1 MNVSLV
7 VHRVGAD
14 TAKNIERMDLA
25 VTQSAKAGA
34 HLVLFSEAATTGLI
48 LNDDPRHDLMLGE
61 PVPGPATTHFAELAK
76 SSRIHIA
83 FGILER
89 DGAALYDTAVLVGPS
104 GDILLKYRRMD
115 PQWHSQ
121 IGDSKVYRE
130 GTECPAVDTPIG
142 RFSFAICGDLFNDT
156 VAEQVREQ
164 HPTYLLMPF
173 ARCFDSGLCDQKRWE
188 TEERQIYVERVQKMA
203 VTTLMANSIGEKNFD
218 GGSFGG
224 AMVVHANGRITHSL
238 HLGMPGMI
246 VAAI

>member
-25 VTQSAKAGA
+25 VTQSARAGA

-48 LNDDPRHDLMLGE
+48 LNNDPRHDLMLGE
-61 PVPGPATTHFAELAK
+61 PVPGPATTHFADLAK

-104 GDILLKYRRMD
+104 GEILLKYRRID
-115 PQWHSQ
+115 PQWHNQ
-121 IGDSKVYRE
+121 IGDSKLYRE

-142 RFSFAICGDLFNDT
+142 RFSFAIRGDLFNDT
-156 VAEQVREQ
+156 VAEQVHEQ
-164 HPTYLLMPF
+164 HPSFLLMPF
-173 ARCFDSGLCDQKRWE
+173 AQCFDSGLCDQKRWE
-188 TEERQIYVERVQKMA
+188 TEERQVYIERVQKMA
-203 VTTLMANSIGEKNFD
+203 VTTLMANSIGEKDFD

>member
-48 LNDDPRHDLMLGE
+48 LNYDPRHDLMLGE
-61 PVPGPATTHFAELAK
+61 PVPGAAVTHFADLAK
-76 SSRIHIA
+76 SSRVHIA

-104 GDILLKYRRMD
+104 GDMLLKYRRLD
-115 PQWHSQ
+115 PQWHDQ
-121 IGDSKVYRE
+121 INDSKLYRE

-142 RFSFAICGDLFNDT
+142 RFSFAIGGDLFNDT
-156 VAEQVREQ
+156 VAEQVQEQ
-164 HPTYLLMPF
+164 HPSYLLMSF

-188 TEERQIYVERVQKMA
+188 TEERQVYVERVERMA
-203 VTTLMANSIGEKNFD
+203 VTTLMVNSIGEKDFD

-224 AMVVHANGRITHSL
+224 AMVVHANGRITHLL
-238 HLGMPGMI
+238 HLGMPGI
-246 VAAI
+246 IIAAI

>member
-14 TAKNIERMDLA
+14 AAKNIERMDLA

-48 LNDDPRHDLMLGE
+48 LNHDPRHDLMLGE
-61 PVPGPATTHFAELAK
+61 PVPGPAVAHFADLAK

-104 GDILLKYRRMD
+104 GDLLLKYRRID
-115 PQWHSQ
+115 PAWHDQ
-121 IGDSKVYRE
+121 ISDSRLYRE
-130 GTECPAVDTPIG
+130 GTDCTAVDTPIG
-142 RFSFAICGDLFNDT
+142 RFAFAICGDLFNDT

-188 TEERQIYVERVQKMA
+188 TEERHVYIERIQKMA
-203 VTTLMANSIGEKNFD
+203 VTTLMTNSIGDKVFD

>member
-7 VHRVGAD
+7 VHRVGPD
-14 TAKNIERMDLA
+14 TARNLEQMNLA

-61 PVPGPATTHFAELAK
+61 PVPGPAVQHFAELAK
-76 SSRIHIA
+76 TNHIHVA

-89 DGAALYDTAVLVGPS
+89 EGAALYDSAVLVGPS
-104 GDILLKYRRMD
+104 GDLLLKYRRMD
-115 PQWHSQ
+115 QHWHDGCTESRL
-121 IGDSKVYRE
+121 YRE

-142 RFSFAICGDLFNDT
+142 RFSFAICGDLFNDM
-156 VAEQVREQ
+156 VADQVREQ

-173 ARCFDSGLCDQKRWE
+173 ARSFDDGLYDQKRWE
-188 TEERQIYVERVQKMA
+188 TDERRIYIERVQKMG
-203 VTTLMANSIGEKNFD
+203 VTTLMKNSLGTRDFD

-224 AMVVHANGRITHSL
+224 AMVVHADGHITHSL

>member
-14 TAKNIERMDLA
+14 TAKNIAQMDLA

-48 LNDDPRHDLMLGE
+48 LDNDPRHDLMLGE
-61 PVPGPATTHFAELAK
+61 PVPGPAVTHFADLAK

-89 DGAALYDTAVLVGPS
+89 DGAALYDTAILVGPS
-104 GDILLKYRRMD
+104 GDMLLKYRRID
-115 PQWHSQ
+115 PHWHDQ
-121 IGDSKVYRE
+121 IADSKLYRE

-142 RFSFAICGDLFNDT
+142 RFSFAISGDLFNDT
-156 VAEQVREQ
+156 VAEQVQEQ
-164 HPTYLLMPF
+164 HPGYLLMPF

-188 TEERQIYVERVQKMA
+188 TEERHIYIERVQKMA
-203 VTTLMANSIGEKNFD
+203 VTTLMANSMGEKNFD

>member
-104 GDILLKYRRMD
+104 GDILLKYRRID
-115 PQWHSQ
+115 PQWHSK

-156 VAEQVREQ
+156 VAEQVQEK

-188 TEERQIYVERVQKMA
+188 TEERRIYVERVQKMA
-203 VTTLMANSIGEKNFD
+203 VTTLMANSIGEKSFD

>member
-7 VHRVGAD
+7 VHRVGQD
-14 TAKNIERMDLA
+14 TARNLEQMNLA

-48 LNDDPRHDLMLGE
+48 LNDDPKHDLMLGE
-61 PVPGPATTHFAELAK
+61 PVPGPAVQHFAELAK
-76 SSRIHIA
+76 ANHIHVA

-89 DGAALYDTAVLVGPS
+89 DGAALYDSAVLVGPS
-104 GDILLKYRRMD
+104 GDLLLKYRRMD
-115 PQWHSQ
+115 QHWHDGCTESRL
-121 IGDSKVYRE
+121 YRE

-156 VAEQVREQ
+156 VADQVREQ

-173 ARCFDSGLCDQKRWE
+173 ARSFDDGLYDQKRWE
-188 TEERQIYVERVQKMA
+188 TEERRIYVERVQKMG
-203 VTTLMANSIGEKNFD
+203 VTTLMANSLGTKDFD

-224 AMVVHANGRITHSL
+224 AMVVHADGHITHSL

>member
-188 TEERQIYVERVQKMA
+188 TEERQFYVERAQKMA
-203 VTTLMANSIGEKNFD
+203 VTTLMVNSKGEKEFD

-238 HLGMPGMI
+238 QLGMPGI
-246 VAAI
+246 IIAAI

>member
-115 PQWHSQ
+115 PQWHSK

-142 RFSFAICGDLFNDT
+142 RFSFAICGDLFNDM

-188 TEERQIYVERVQKMA
+188 TEERQIYIERVQKMA
-203 VTTLMANSIGEKNFD
+203 VTTLMANSIGEKAFD

>member
-1 MNVSLV
+1 
-7 VHRVGAD
+7 
-14 TAKNIERMDLA
+14 MDLA

-48 LNDDPRHDLMLGE
+48 LNNDPRHDLMLGE
-61 PVPGPATTHFAELAK
+61 PVPGPAVTHFADLAK

-89 DGAALYDTAVLVGPS
+89 DGAALYDTAALVGPS
-104 GDILLKYRRMD
+104 GDMLLKYRRID
-115 PQWHSQ
+115 PQWHGQMS
-121 IGDSKVYRE
+121 DSKLYRE

-142 RFSFAICGDLFNDT
+142 RFSFAICADLFNDT

-164 HPTYLLMPF
+164 HPSYLLMPF
-173 ARCFDSGLCDQKRWE
+173 ARSFDSGLCDQKRWE

-203 VTTLMANSIGEKNFD
+203 VTTLMANSLGEKDFD

>member
-48 LNDDPRHDLMLGE
+48 LNNDPRHDLMLGE
-61 PVPGPATTHFAELAK
+61 PVPGPAVTHFADLAK

-104 GDILLKYRRMD
+104 GDMLLKYRRID
-115 PQWHSQ
+115 PHWHDQ
-121 IGDSKVYRE
+121 ISDSKLYRE

-142 RFSFAICGDLFNDT
+142 RFSFAISSDLFNDT

-164 HPTYLLMPF
+164 HPSYLLMPF
-173 ARCFDSGLCDQKRWE
+173 ARSFDSGLCDQTRWE
-188 TEERQIYVERVQKMA
+188 TKERPVYIERVQKMA
-203 VTTLMANSIGEKNFD
+203 VTTLMVNSMGEKDFD

-238 HLGMPGMI
+238 HLGMPGII

>member
-1 MNVSLV
+1 MNASLV
-7 VHRVGAD
+7 VHRVGPD
-14 TAKNIERMDLA
+14 TAKNIGQMDLA
-25 VTQSAKAGA
+25 ITQSAKAGA

-48 LNDDPRHDLMLGE
+48 LNNDPRHDLMLGE

-89 DGAALYDTAVLVGPS
+89 DGAALFDTAVLVGPT
-104 GDILLKYRRMD
+104 GDILLKYRRID
-115 PQWHSQ
+115 PGWRSPD
-121 IGDSKVYRE
+121 GDPRVYHE
-130 GTECPAVDTPIG
+130 GKECPTVDTLIG
-142 RFSFAICGDLFNDT
+142 RFAFAICGDLFNDT

-203 VTTLMANSIGEKNFD
+203 VTTLMANSIGEKDFD

-246 VAAI
+246 VAAV

>member
-14 TAKNIERMDLA
+14 TARNIEEMDLA

-48 LNDDPRHDLMLGE
+48 LNNDPGHDLMLGE
-61 PVPGPATTHFAELAK
+61 PVPGPGVAHFADLAK
-76 SSRIHIA
+76 CSRIHIA

-104 GDILLKYRRMD
+104 GDTLLKYRRID
-115 PQWHSQ
+115 PQWHDQ
-121 IGDSKVYRE
+121 ISDSKLYRE
-130 GTECPAVDTPIG
+130 GTECSAVDTPIG
-142 RFSFAICGDLFNDT
+142 RFSFTIGGDLFNET

-164 HPTYLLMPF
+164 HPGYLLMPF

-188 TEERQIYVERVQKMA
+188 DEERQKYVERVKKMA
-203 VTTLMANSIGEKNFD
+203 VTTLMTNSMGEKDFD

-224 AMVVHANGRITHSL
+224 SMAVHANGRITHSL
-238 HLGMPGMI
+238 HLGMPGII

>member
-25 VTQSAKAGA
+25 VTLSAKAGA

-48 LNDDPRHDLMLGE
+48 LNNDPRHDLMLGE
-61 PVPGPATTHFAELAK
+61 PVPGPAVTHFADLAR
-76 SSRIHIA
+76 SNRIHIA

-104 GDILLKYRRMD
+104 GDMLLKYRRID
-115 PQWHSQ
+115 SHWHDQ
-121 IGDSKVYRE
+121 AGDSKLYRE

-156 VAEQVREQ
+156 VADQVRQQ
-164 HPTYLLMPF
+164 HPGYLLMPF
-173 ARCFDSGLCDQKRWE
+173 ARCFDSGLYDQQRWE
-188 TEERQIYVERVQKMA
+188 TEERQIYIERVQKMG
-203 VTTLMANSIGEKNFD
+203 VTTLMANSMGEKSFD

>member
-115 PQWHSQ
+115 PQWHSK

-188 TEERQIYVERVQKMA
+188 TEERQIYIERVQKMA
-203 VTTLMANSIGEKNFD
+203 VTTLMANSIGEKGFD

>member
-1 MNVSLV
+1 
-7 VHRVGAD
+7 
-14 TAKNIERMDLA
+14 
-25 VTQSAKAGA
+25 
-34 HLVLFSEAATTGLI
+34 
-48 LNDDPRHDLMLGE
+48 
-61 PVPGPATTHFAELAK
+61 
-76 SSRIHIA
+76 
-83 FGILER
+83 
-89 DGAALYDTAVLVGPS
+89 LYDTAVLVGPS
-104 GDILLKYRRMD
+104 GDILLKYRRID
-115 PQWHSQ
+115 PQWHSK

-156 VAEQVREQ
+156 VAEQVQEQ

-188 TEERQIYVERVQKMA
+188 TEERRIYVERVQKMA
-203 VTTLMANSIGEKNFD
+203 VTTLMANSIGEKSFD